1 MNQSIKAYVIKDLFG
16 IRVIVTVNVI
26 NHVMLENN
34 QIIKIFRV
42 EKQLL
47 EKLFEG
53 FIKNIDE
60 NEMIYDGTL
69 NDHKNLCRSC
79 AIYIVLF
86 SVFLT
91 INIGI
96 GAVFVYFYQ

>member
-1 MNQSIKAYVIKDLFG
+1 
-16 IRVIVTVNVI
+16 
-26 NHVMLENN
+26 
-34 QIIKIFRV
+34 
-42 EKQLL
+42 
-47 EKLFEG
+47 
-53 FIKNIDE
+53 
-60 NEMIYDGTL
+60 MIYDGTL

-96 GAVFVYFYQ
+96 GAVFVYFYW